1 MPLQGHCLVN
11 QYLFWVRPGT
21 DIDGSPGRSGVQSL
35 AATMSPDA
43 RIHLATRIA
52 TPPEYNIAMQG
63 TTKASAWK
71 KAEKVYGTTADA
83 VLRQ

>member
-1 MPLQGHCLVN
+1 MVGNEVFFGWQLATATVCANNGA
-11 QYLFWVRPGT
+11 
-21 DIDGSPGRSGVQSL
+21 

-52 TPPEYNIAMQG
+52 TPPEYNIAMQDL
-63 TTKASAWK
+63 TKASAWK

>member
-1 MPLQGHCLVN
+1 MVGNEVFFGWQLPTATVCANIG
-11 QYLFWVRPGT
+11 
-21 DIDGSPGRSGVQSL
+21 
-35 AATMSPDA
+35 AAAIMSPDA

-63 TTKASAWK
+63 PTKASACR
-71 KAEKVYGTTADA
+71 KAEKVYGSTAGA